1 MAQRLEAES
10 PGQVP
15 PTQASEEILDLLRPE
30 CLDIPSEDSVL
41 RGFGLPLAQLVIFQK
56 NQGLK
61 ALRVWLLVTQ
71 GWLHWPVTC
80 AIHRAPQSGSPL
92 CYPCLEIPNSC

>member
-1 MAQRLEAES
+1 MAQRLEAEL

-15 PTQASEEILDLLRPE
+15 PTQASEETLDLLRPE
-30 CLDIPSEDSVL
+30 CSDIPSEDSVL
-41 RGFGLPLAQLVIFQK
+41 KGFGLPLAQLVIFQK

-80 AIHRAPQSGSPL
+80 AIHRAPQSGSPPL
-92 CYPCLEIPNSC
+92 LSLS